1 MEEIQ
6 IQKEP
11 IANSDVEKF
20 NCQPITNLEFTKFKD
35 EIFALI
41 NQKETTLNSK
51 IEKYHQKITEV
62 ETEYNK
68 KTSNIVEQYNEF
80 TTSAAKINNRLD
92 RLNTYEAFTH
102 KTNDQ
107 IVSHEIRITNISK
120 DLAKAI
126 SKYDKIYLDNLVL
139 PGFIGECCKFK
150 NAKEFFDDTITQIGL
165 LNSFKEKNILDLK
178 KYKERLENI
187 IKTFNLQ
194 VDNNTKANMKYTNEI
209 CEKTEKNFKEK
220 VEELN
225 EKILEMRME
234 NSKYCI
240 ELKAKSMDL
249 SKEWDKMIHIKEDI
263 YKYFDEKVEEMLKG
277 NETTANSFQ
286 EVKGEFSRI
295 RRKFGELAEFIKDV
309 RFRKN
314 IGGDVKKREI
324 KQLVNKISFKRKNSY
339 DDNAK
344 NNKILKG
351 SIDTVNRNSNNSTRP
366 MRQSQSQEVEGR
378 VNKYIRGESSVNAL
392 NNNTQRKKISK
403 SPQIPEKVISKIEID
418 SNEDDL
424 ETHMRMSSRNNIT
437 SEVTSMTNTTTCNN
451 NNNNVNNNR
460 YDVLLDTNDQ
470 IIHELAAELEQS
482 ANKLDRI
489 GLSKKKND
497 NISNVVTEE
506 NVRQNTI
513 SEEDTLKKNSGNNSY
528 LNVFDVRKGQKE
540 LDKKLNQCQK
550 KVTDLEVFTRQKLL
564 ELSKQIDSMSPNSNT
579 TIIHNLFGK
588 DINPEPAYHQA
599 SSNTTNKNNQVPIVE
614 IGGGTLF
621 NLPPPNQSN
630 YNNINMNNANGYT
643 SSVRSHSKPGKL
655 SRVRTGNQS
664 SRLNK
669 MIMQTLGNTMQEEY
683 NQRGFNPEYKVI
695 KKIDRRQI
703 IDCDGTKMLMGNNTT
718 NNIGTTHWVPVQSV
732 LTNKGNIIDEVRM
745 FPPTK

>member
-1 MEEIQ
+1 MEEKQ
-6 IQKEP
+6 IQNEP
-11 IANSDVEKF
+11 VVNPEVEKF
-20 NCQPITNLEFTKFKD
+20 NNQPITNLEFSKFKD
-35 EIFALI
+35 EILALI
-41 NQKETTLNSK
+41 NQKETALNSK
-51 IEKYHQKITEV
+51 IDNYHNKITEV

-68 KTSNIVEQYNEF
+68 KTLNIIEQYNEF

-92 RLNTYEAFTH
+92 RLNSYEAFTH
-102 KTNDQ
+102 KTSDQ
-107 IVSHEIRITNISK
+107 LVSHEIRITNISK

-178 KYKERLENI
+178 KYKERLETI

-225 EKILEMRME
+225 ERILEMRME

-277 NETTANSFQ
+277 NEATSNSFQ
-286 EVKGEFSRI
+286 EVKGEFARI

-339 DDNAK
+339 DDNSK
-344 NNKILKG
+344 NNKILK
-351 SIDTVNRNSNNSTRP
+351 SSLDTANRNSNNSTRP
-366 MRQSQSQEVEGR
+366 IRQSQSQEVEGR
-378 VNKYIRGESSVNAL
+378 VNKYIRGESTVNAL

-424 ETHMRMSSRNNIT
+424 EAHMRTSSRNNMT
-437 SEVTSMTNTTTCNN
+437 SEVTSITNTTTCN

-460 YDVLLDTNDQ
+460 YDALLDTNDQ

-497 NISNVVTEE
+497 NIANVVTEE
-506 NVRQNTI
+506 NVRQTI
-513 SEEDTLKKNSGNNSY
+513 SEEDNSKKNSGSNSY
-528 LNVFDVRKGQKE
+528 INVFDVRKGQKE

-550 KVTDLEVFTRQKLL
+550 RVTDLEVFTRQKLI
-564 ELSKQIDSMSPNSNT
+564 ELSKQIDSVSPNSNT

-588 DINPEPAYHQA
+588 DINPDPVYHQV
-599 SSNTTNKNNQVPIVE
+599 SSNNSNKSNQVPIVE
-614 IGGGTLF
+614 IGGGALF
-621 NLPPPNQSN
+621 NLPPPNQPN
-630 YNNINMNNANGYT
+630 FNNNNSNGYNT
-643 SSVRSHSKPGKL
+643 SVRSHSKPGKL

-683 NQRGFNPEYKVI
+683 SNTRGFNPEYKVL

-703 IDCDGTKMLMGNNTT
+703 IDCDGTKMLIGNNTT
-718 NNIGTTHWVPVQSV
+718 NNIGGTTHWVPVQSV
-732 LTNKGNIIDEVRM
+732 LSNKGNIIDEIKM
-745 FPPTK
+745 FPPQK